1 MCQKLTCMFSNWLKI
16 RPYWFM
22 HEIVLYSSDLVVQ
35 FKSNFDLPILI
46 FSKIILFLFYR
57 EIFQSF
63 LLVQSTLGFD
73 EFFLYPWISCI
84 RLHGNDFFICYQRI
98 ICLHALMGCASWAI
112 CRHSCKYKYFELII
126 QLSLKY
132 RRSLQGILYFPWTEK
147 NLCNTGSFY
156 SIKTSLIP
164 QHFKNLKL

>member
-1 MCQKLTCMFSNWLKI
+1 MKLFC
-16 RPYWFM
+16 
-22 HEIVLYSSDLVVQ
+22 IVLILLYNLKV
-35 FKSNFDLPILI
+35 ILI
-46 FSKIILFLFYR
+46 CLFSFFLKIILFLFYR

-132 RRSLQGILYFPWTEK
+132 RRSLQSILYFPWTEK

-164 QHFKNLKL
+164 QHFKNLKF

>member
-1 MCQKLTCMFSNWLKI
+1 MLSKHYSQKLIPKKQHKLKTYFACNHQSFLKIMQKMCQKLTCMFSNWLKI

-73 EFFLYPWISCI
+73 EFFLYPWISGI
-84 RLHGNDFFICYQRI
+84 RMYGNDFVICYQRI

-112 CRHSCKYKYFELII
+112 CRHSGKYIF
-126 QLSLKY
+126 
-132 RRSLQGILYFPWTEK
+132 
-147 NLCNTGSFY
+147 N
-156 SIKTSLIP
+156 
-164 QHFKNLKL
+164 